1 MTVAEV
7 ARVVEV
13 LTHDEVRVLLALFAV
28 GGRDSVLG
36 LPSPLLAVARG
47 MCGAAVPLVELR
59 KADTE
64 LWLTAVGCQVVNGWQ
79 HDKQTS
85 FAW

>member
-13 LTHDEVRVLLALFAV
+13 LTHDEVRVLLALWAV

-47 MCGAAVPLVELR
+47 MCAATVPLVELR
-59 KADTE
+59 KSATE
-64 LWLTAVGCQVVNGWQ
+64 VWLTAVGCQVVNGWQ
-79 HDKQTS
+79 RDGQTS
-85 FAW
+85 FAR

>member
-7 ARVVEV
+7 ARVVDV

-36 LPSPLLAVARG
+36 LRSPLLAVARG
-47 MCGAAVPLVELR
+47 MCGAPLPLVEQR
-59 KADTE
+59 KAGTE
-64 LWLTAVGCQVVNGWQ
+64 IWLTAVGCQVVNGWER
-79 HDKQTS
+79 DGQTS
-85 FAW
+85 FAR